1 MGYTVFL
8 ALCTYGMLLG
18 MSRALK
24 DGDIKL
30 VGGRSSSE
38 GTVLVY
44 HMYRW
49 GAICDFSWDLR
60 DANVACR
67 QLGLVGA
74 IASTSR
80 SRFGQGRRLKWMS
93 YMHCRG
99 NERHLTE
106 CRYPGYGRGTRYRFC
121 SGRHTSAGVKC
132 RTPVTTTSSTTIKI
146 TTPKTTTKTTT
157 PKPSKIQVRIA
168 GGRQDTD
175 GRLEVLPPGQ
185 REYGVICGDQWT
197 FKETIVACKHLGTGY
212 AQQNTSTS
220 VFGGRNMTK
229 YFYSVR
235 CTGKEENLNECQW
248 TEHDGGVRC
257 RRADS
262 VAGIVCAN
270 DLPDLEPSTY
280 MVETTAFLQDRS
292 LYYLTCAMEENCLS
306 SSAYDLQRRNPY
318 GWRRSTRR
326 LLRFSSVVRNRG
338 TADFNPTKRRHE
350 WDWHA
355 CHMHYHS
362 MEIFAH
368 YDITDQNG
376 NLMAEGL
383 KASFCLEDSE
393 CGRGVRPK
401 YNCQNFGQQGISVG
415 CSDNYM
421 ADIDCQWIDIT
432 DLKPGKYIFKV
443 EINPSLLIAELS
455 YDNNVI
461 TCTLAYTGYQARIL
475 ECKLGSLLG

>member
-157 PKPSKIQVRIA
+157 PKPSVRAIDTGPAALMDGRDSGYVILPNINPESSLSIRDQSHNSVNGVNDEVSQNRILLPATPAPTARQPTTTTTTTQKPTTTTTTTTTPRPTTITTTTTPKPTTTTPKPTTTTTTTTPKPTTPKPTTPKATTTTTTPKPTTPRPTTTTTTPKPTTTTKKPTPHPTTPKPVTATPRPIEPTPAADDNKIQVHAKQHQDQLHQNRQQQPQLRDRLQQQRRLNRRQPRNRRQLYR
-168 GGRQDTD
+168 GRQ
-175 GRLEVLPPGQ
+175 
-185 REYGVICGDQWT
+185 
-197 FKETIVACKHLGTGY
+197 
-212 AQQNTSTS
+212 
-220 VFGGRNMTK
+220 
-229 YFYSVR
+229 
-235 CTGKEENLNECQW
+235 
-248 TEHDGGVRC
+248 HDG
-257 RRADS
+257 
-262 VAGIVCAN
+262 
-270 DLPDLEPSTY
+270 LPL
-280 MVETTAFLQDRS
+280 TT
-292 LYYLTCAMEENCLS
+292 
-306 SSAYDLQRRNPY
+306 
-318 GWRRSTRR
+318 
-326 LLRFSSVVRNRG
+326 
-338 TADFNPTKRRHE
+338 
-350 WDWHA
+350 
-355 CHMHYHS
+355 
-362 MEIFAH
+362 
-368 YDITDQNG
+368 
-376 NLMAEGL
+376 
-383 KASFCLEDSE
+383 
-393 CGRGVRPK
+393 
-401 YNCQNFGQQGISVG
+401 
-415 CSDNYM
+415 
-421 ADIDCQWIDIT
+421 
-432 DLKPGKYIFKV
+432 
-443 EINPSLLIAELS
+443 
-455 YDNNVI
+455 
-461 TCTLAYTGYQARIL
+461 
-475 ECKLGSLLG
+475 